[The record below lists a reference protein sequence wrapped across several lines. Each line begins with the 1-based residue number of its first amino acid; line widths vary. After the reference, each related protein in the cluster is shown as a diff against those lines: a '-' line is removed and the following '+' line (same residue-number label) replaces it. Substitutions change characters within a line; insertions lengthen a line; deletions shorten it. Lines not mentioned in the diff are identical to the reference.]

1 MIRFIQD
8 KRPHYG
14 HVDVYVNP
22 SDVMSIKDINGER
35 STENRSRIT
44 IRNGDAYDITE
55 YASVVAG
62 MINAAMLPKEPP
74 TVLSMFT
81 GNTLE
86 KLPVHPPA
94 TTHQPETK

>member
-8 KRPHYG
+8 KRPRYG

-44 IRNGDAYDITE
+44 IRNGDAYDVTD
-55 YASVVAG
+55 YASIVAEKV
-62 MINAAMLPKEPP
+62 NAA
-74 TVLSMFT
+74 
-81 GNTLE
+81 LE
-86 KLPVHPPA
+86 A
-94 TTHQPETK
+94 TTP